1 MGRIW
6 SGAGN
11 GISGLWHRLDGES
24 PLLRAFLRLSTCRLW
39 GQLLRIST
47 KLWLRT
53 GCCAAIRAAHL
64 YPAGGSASA
73 AASTGGQLLALL
85 PEAGWLLSVRKSLPR
100 GVASSCPRASSII
113 SRGKIAVKILN
124 LSALAAISSLTAC
137 ASIPTGPSMMALPG
151 SGRSFEQFRYDD
163 YYCRQFAHEQ
173 TGGATPNRAAIYSSV
188 TSAAVGA
195 GLGAAA
201 GAAMGGGRGA
211 AIGAGTGLLAGSLAG
226 THTAGATGYMS
237 QQRYDAGYVQCMYG
251 KGHRVPVSGQTGNNP
266 YTAGVNQYNS
276 TPYPSRPPA
285 RVIQRNTFP
294 PPPPPPPGIPPPPPP
309 R

>member
-1 MGRIW
+1 
-6 SGAGN
+6 
-11 GISGLWHRLDGES
+11 
-24 PLLRAFLRLSTCRLW
+24 
-39 GQLLRIST
+39 
-47 KLWLRT
+47 
-53 GCCAAIRAAHL
+53 
-64 YPAGGSASA
+64 
-73 AASTGGQLLALL
+73 
-85 PEAGWLLSVRKSLPR
+85 
-100 GVASSCPRASSII
+100 
-113 SRGKIAVKILN
+113 
-124 LSALAAISSLTAC
+124 
-137 ASIPTGPSMMALPG
+137 MALPG